1 MQEIQIS
8 MQEIQ
13 ISMREI
19 QGKSKKRSK
28 TSLDN
33 YYLECL
39 KVRDGR
45 KEKKAR
51 ISVRKRIL
59 TNSHASH
66 AIKQSPLL
74 TDKSLG
80 RPFYFTSFPL
90 FF

>member
-33 YYLECL
+33 YWL
-39 KVRDGR
+39 KITMKMV
-45 KEKKAR
+45 
-51 ISVRKRIL
+51 
-59 TNSHASH
+59 
-66 AIKQSPLL
+66 
-74 TDKSLG
+74 
-80 RPFYFTSFPL
+80 Y
-90 FF
+90 